1 MVFSLKRNKGR
12 GQRWSTRISPKSFFC
27 KTCTQLPELQTNHM
41 NRPLI
46 ILSVYTSKQSGLA
59 HYSTVITFLSNCRL
73 IHSCWSME
81 SQLLEMQFPAHWSQ
95 PLPANS
101 RQPLSPSCDLSKLL
115 YRITVPKLWHK
126 HCHNDWWAERTYSTC
141 PLKEFLRSQSLDT
154 WHCLASLACSPLHQC
169 KIFFSEGWGTIHL
182 HYKSEAY
189 DSPSKK

>member
-1 MVFSLKRNKGR
+1 
-12 GQRWSTRISPKSFFC
+12 
-27 KTCTQLPELQTNHM
+27 M

-126 HCHNDWWAERTYSTC
+126 HCNNDRWEERTYSTG
-141 PLKEFLRSQSLDT
+141 PLRKNSCDHNIWTHSIALLHSLVA
-154 WHCLASLACSPLHQC
+154 HYIN
-169 KIFFSEGWGTIHL
+169 IFFSEACGTVHL
-182 HYKSEAY
+182 HYKSEETY
-189 DSPSKK
+189 DSLLKNKIKNYAYNQQQTIRPPSSTCNLKSR